1 MSHYIISKLGM
12 PLTHRLTDFSVGKM
26 VMFIYIYK
34 HNFKIN
40 FICCLSKLLSN
51 QVIFYN
57 IKSQRISS
65 WRKIGQNVLIM
76 IIIKTIYLCLICLA
90 FQKLL
95 KNDTNIPDEYHYKY
109 HCCTF
114 DVFNSCFSFNTRH

>member
-1 MSHYIISKLGM
+1 MSHYIIIQIRDATHSPVDRFLG
-12 PLTHRLTDFSVGKM
+12 RKDGNVY
-26 VMFIYIYK
+26 IYIYK

-65 WRKIGQNVLIM
+65 WREIGQNV
-76 IIIKTIYLCLICLA
+76 
-90 FQKLL
+90 
-95 KNDTNIPDEYHYKY
+95 
-109 HCCTF
+109 
-114 DVFNSCFSFNTRH
+114 